1 MKLKAKLAQEVPK
14 VEKSDITAMLSHIVS
29 NRIPYDKFITDWD

>member
-1 MKLKAKLAQEVPK
+1 MKLKANLAQEVPK
-14 VEKSDITAMLSHIVS
+14 VIKSDITALIRHIVS